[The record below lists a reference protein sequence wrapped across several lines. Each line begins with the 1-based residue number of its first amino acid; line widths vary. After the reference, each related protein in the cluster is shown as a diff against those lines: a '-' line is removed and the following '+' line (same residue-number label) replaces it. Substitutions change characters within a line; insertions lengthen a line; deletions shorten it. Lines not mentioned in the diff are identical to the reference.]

1 MCFDSVVCAYRHRR
15 RCHGKGHR
23 RNQRAQSHRK
33 DPFRFWAPHTHSFLF
48 HVSSARFC
56 SKNMFSLSRLFFFG
70 ITNMIGVDSCVF
82 LIFTDKS
89 LPENQTKRGEI
100 DFFRTISK
108 VLVYV
113 FCSKRSVFEVVFFAS
128 HHNFWST
135 MAVVSAVR
143 YGTRLG
149 DLKNKQP
156 TQRERHR
163 ERAWFFMINFGIFFS
178 ESLREWSPKKNPQ
191 ILRVCHQAQIVFEV
205 LGKRVFI
212 TNVKGTFL
220 GMSES
225 EEASKRR

>member
-1 MCFDSVVCAYRHRR
+1 MKLLHGKAAARSLPRADRTPFRISCHPTHHQHTMLQCMDSAMCPPGAMRTADMCFDSVVCAYRHRR

-113 FCSKRSVFEVVFFAS
+113 FCSKRSFFEVVFFAC

-135 MAVVSAVR
+135 MAVVSE
-143 YGTRLG
+143 
-149 DLKNKQP
+149 LK
-156 TQRERHR
+156 T
-163 ERAWFFMINFGIFFS
+163 FF
-178 ESLREWSPKKNPQ
+178 ES
-191 ILRVCHQAQIVFEV
+191 RV
-205 LGKRVFI
+205 
-212 TNVKGTFL
+212 
-220 GMSES
+220 
-225 EEASKRR
+225 

>member
-1 MCFDSVVCAYRHRR
+1 
-15 RCHGKGHR
+15 
-23 RNQRAQSHRK
+23 
-33 DPFRFWAPHTHSFLF
+33 
-48 HVSSARFC
+48 
-56 SKNMFSLSRLFFFG
+56 
-70 ITNMIGVDSCVF
+70 
-82 LIFTDKS
+82 
-89 LPENQTKRGEI
+89 
-100 DFFRTISK
+100 
-108 VLVYV
+108 
-113 FCSKRSVFEVVFFAS
+113 
-128 HHNFWST
+128 